1 MCRPSPMLG
10 CLPLHQCSSTLIG
23 NSKALCSAN
32 PAILNTFELNV
43 RSQSIKAST
52 YTQTWPMAVTR
63 NYTRHQ
69 CNPSH
74 QTLPL
79 HQILQHI
86 GDGLSG
92 AQMSLMA
99 MMHWCSDR
107 IVAFAPE
114 SPSRQSWAAQHG
126 GVHQL
131 VGLCPGI
138 QGLTTWP
145 GDVWSGSPTWPADV
159 AQWQSCTVV
168 QWHTVPLYNCAAV
181 AQQWQSGATQLGAPG
196 AAGSREAGK
205 VRKEIHKYTNRRK
218 WNAFPWWSFASLS
231 NFLVYIRL
239 QTVNI
244 SPEPTSHDW
253 AKSIKRQSEV
263 G

>member
-52 YTQTWPMAVTR
+52 YTQTWPTAVTR

-99 MMHWCSDR
+99 MMQRQDCGFCTRISIQAVLSRPAWWCSP
-107 IVAFAPE
+107 I
-114 SPSRQSWAAQHG
+114 
-126 GVHQL
+126 
-131 VGLCPGI
+131 
-138 QGLTTWP
+138 
-145 GDVWSGSPTWPADV
+145 SGSLSWD
-159 AQWQSCTVV
+159 
-168 QWHTVPLYNCAAV
+168 
-181 AQQWQSGATQLGAPG
+181 
-196 AAGSREAGK
+196 SRLDHLT
-205 VRKEIHKYTNRRK
+205 R
-218 WNAFPWWSFASLS
+218 
-231 NFLVYIRL
+231 
-239 QTVNI
+239 
-244 SPEPTSHDW
+244 
-253 AKSIKRQSEV
+253 
-263 G
+263 